1 MLIYK
6 EELFKN
12 RKELTEKYNLSGCKY
27 RAKFKSGEIK
37 YIDQNIINHTGTQT
51 YENRTIPNVT
61 L

>member
-12 RKELTEKYNLSGCKY
+12 RKELTEKYGISTSIY

-37 YIDQNIINHTGTQT
+37 YIDQNITNSEQKPN
-51 YENRTIPNVT
+51 YENRTIPNIT